1 MSEYK
6 LGAITVALTLAR
18 VLPVDIPFGAGLTGT
33 PPIHAA
39 FINAIKGAANAVSG
53 NVRDAAVGVVTA
65 VKLAGSVA
73 KLCGRD

>member
-18 VLPVDIPFGAGLTGT
+18 VLPFGAGLTGT

-53 NVRDAAVGVVTA
+53 NVRDAAVGVVSA